1 MEHDIE
7 AINHGFAVELRSVS
21 AAGQL
26 WLETYT
32 SGPDRTTTADS
43 VLVEPRYVDDIL
55 EGMAHNGIIVRGVRS
70 E

>member
-32 SGPDRTTTADS
+32 SGPDRTTTDDS
-43 VLVEPRYVDDIL
+43 VLVEPRL
-55 EGMAHNGIIVRGVRS
+55 C
-70 E
+70 

>member
-7 AINHGFAVELRSVS
+7 AVNHGFAVELRAVS

-32 SGPDRTTTADS
+32 SDPDRTTTEDS

-55 EGMAHNGIIVRGVRS
+55 EGMANDGIIVRGVTGG
-70 E
+70 

>member
-32 SGPDRTTTADS
+32 SGPDRTTTDDS

-55 EGMAHNGIIVRGVRS
+55 EGMANDGIIVRGVRG